1 MKPLGRRGAVIGIAV
16 VVLVLAVAI
25 GGASIAKGS
34 ESASAQAAA
43 DAQVTD
49 WPVNAKG
56 QTYGSEAKA
65 KSTADVP
72 DLIAVM
78 ATNGKIGYCL
88 DSQLNA
94 KPESPKT
101 AEEAETQLRN
111 ALCKGKVIPVYDSD
125 GVTKIGV
132 FQIGGPGCELIFEGD
147 DGLVITKSGKA
158 DGSLVT
164 KTEKVDGTTITKTEK
179 ADGTVV
185 TKTVKVDGSSTTLT
199 E

>member
-1 MKPLGRRGAVIGIAV
+1 MNPSGVAVRSLVSRLWSWYLLWPLVVPALRRGA
-16 VVLVLAVAI
+16 
-25 GGASIAKGS
+25 SQ
-34 ESASAQAAA
+34 ASAQAAA

-72 DLIAVM
+72 DLDRRHGNERQDRILPRLA
-78 ATNGKIGYCL
+78 AEREP
-88 DSQLNA
+88 Q
-94 KPESPKT
+94 SPKT